1 MLKGFLFSTS
11 SPAFVV
17 CRFVVVVVV
26 VTILTGMRWYLII
39 TLICSFLIISNVEHL
54 FLCLLAI
61 CMSSLRKCLFRS
73 STHFLIGCFLDIEPH
88 ELFVNFGDESL
99 IGHIICEYFIPF
111 CRLSFRFDCGFLC
124 FEKLL
129 RSISSCL
136 FIFVFISFTLG
147 DGSTEVVQWFMSVSV
162 LPMFPLKVL

>member
-17 CRFVVVVVV
+17 CRFFVVVVVV

-61 CMSSLRKCLFRS
+61 CMSSLRKCLFGLAPTFWLVVFWILS
-73 STHFLIGCFLDIEPH
+73 HMSCLWILETNPSLVTSFVNILSHSVGC
-88 ELFVNFGDESL
+88 LFVL
-99 IGHIICEYFIPF
+99 IVV
-111 CRLSFRFDCGFLC
+111 SFVLKSFWGQLVPA
-124 FEKLL
+124 
-129 RSISSCL
+129 CL
-136 FIFVFISFTLG
+136 FLFL
-147 DGSTEVVQWFMSVSV
+147 
-162 LPMFPLKVL
+162 FPLLWEMDQQR